1 MIPPEGKDLVYWKR
15 PIHSGIVFGILLA
28 SIITFMFLSSLAAI
42 SFWLLALLI
51 TIGLHKLYNYV
62 MSTFLGRDNDDL
74 FGTLVPMDVSVSQDT
89 AQAVSNFVQKNG
101 TKTLKMAR
109 HLFLWENLTES
120 IIFGFVLFV
129 FFYIGLSMNAL
140 TLALVVLLFSF
151 TVPKIYQVYQVPI
164 DRTAKNILDKIN
176 QLLTN
181 ITSKLPSGAK
191 AKKT

>member
-1 MIPPEGKDLVYWKR
+1 ERTQQSVQQVHKKAVSMVPPEDLVYWKR
-15 PIHSGIVFGILLA
+15 PIHTGVVFGILLA

-62 MSTFLGRDNDDL
+62 MSTFLGRDTEDL
-74 FGTLVPMDVSVSQDT
+74 FGSLVPLDVSVSQDT
-89 AQAVSNFVQKNG
+89 ARAISDFVHKNG

-109 HLFLWENLTES
+109 HLFLWENLTDS
-120 IIFGFVLFV
+120 VI
-129 FFYIGLSMNAL
+129 
-140 TLALVVLLFSF
+140 
-151 TVPKIYQVYQVPI
+151 VPI

-181 ITSKLPSGAK
+181 ITSKLPSSAK
-191 AKKT
+191 AKKP